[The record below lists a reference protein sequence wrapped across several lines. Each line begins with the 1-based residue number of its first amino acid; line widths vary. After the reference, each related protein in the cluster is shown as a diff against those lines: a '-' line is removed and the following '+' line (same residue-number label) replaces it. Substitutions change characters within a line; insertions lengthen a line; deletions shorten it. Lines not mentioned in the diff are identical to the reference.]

1 MRVLNHDTRLV
12 NGLIGRPRDLAWPVH
27 AFRLNLP
34 IQRTGDNSLNPF
46 ERVILKL
53 IEIEGFHGEQILAE
67 ESCLPSPLVRSILS
81 KLRTRG
87 ILDKEN
93 QLIERTG
100 IPSRANDQPIEC
112 ATAIVFRELIGGKLL
127 PGLRVLSQG
136 SPLEFKDFDEGKI
149 RKMHHGSNA
158 GTVSVPSAREVQNIF
173 RLSRK
178 RERIQTRQSLIP
190 NVSQIQVLE
199 EPESYLLRCQV
210 GISSNN
216 AKILVAD
223 PFSGRISRELM
234 DVFETRLLEDEALQ
248 RWVDNWRDRL
258 VADQNKRHTDSD
270 GATTEKK
277 SGQLS
282 PFPGLM
288 SNLEIPPGHTFR
300 DCNRTYASL
309 EYCLYY
315 LSKLHDWTNTIRT
328 MQWLNENTFE
338 SQLKQAAEIVGFSYE
353 PNLLHCVKRGKLDDY
368 ENQKAELETV
378 LTICILQAESDK
390 KHPLRVLATKN
401 PRFLADVRE
410 LRYLRGLGSHV
421 GVKTPWE
428 SDHKR
433 WDDFLSETIT
443 TLLPNVKIE
452 IGVAISQLDESSNLK
467 LLARNSLAARL
478 GHRCLVDVGSSV
490 EEALFRAEVFGNAA
504 ASGKNAIGFVV
515 DLCSAL
521 QGVFELICD
530 QNRKATDFLEP
541 PEVLLSRSESRAA
554 EFRLEGFDDS
564 FRTVSPK
571 RLSRALRGEDTTLG
585 ALIIAFLLS
594 ARDGDL
600 MWLAER
606 DPEILR
612 NCSELLKLRGHGNQR
627 VDLTN
632 QRIQGLLDATTHSIS
647 KLMELRGE
655 G

>member
-12 NGLIGRPRDLAWPVH
+12 DGLIGRPRDLAWPVH

-112 ATAIVFRELIGGKLL
+112 VTAIVFRELIGGKLL

-258 VADQNKRHTDSD
+258 VADQNKRRTGS
-270 GATTEKK
+270 GGEAIKK
-277 SGQLS
+277 ESGQQSLYPS
-282 PFPGLM
+282 LM
-288 SNLEIPPGHTFR
+288 SNLEIPPGDTFR
-300 DCNRTYASL
+300 DYKRTYASL

-315 LSKLHDWTNTIRT
+315 LSERHDRTNTIRT

-338 SQLKQAAEIVGFSYE
+338 SQLKQATEIVGFTHE

-368 ENQKAELETV
+368 WNQKAELETV
-378 LTICILQAESDK
+378 LTICILQAESEK
-390 KHPLRVLATKN
+390 KHPLRDLASKN

-410 LRYLRGLGSHV
+410 LRNLRGQESHV
-421 GVKTPWE
+421 GVETPWG

-452 IGVAISQLDESSNLK
+452 NGVAISQLDESSNLK

-478 GHRCLVDVGSSV
+478 GHRCLVDVGFSV
-490 EEALFRAEVFGNAA
+490 EEALFKAEVFGNAA
-504 ASGKNAIGFVV
+504 TSGKNAIGFVV

-530 QNRKATDFLEP
+530 QNRKATDFPEP
-541 PEVLLSRSESRAA
+541 YDVLLRRSESRAE